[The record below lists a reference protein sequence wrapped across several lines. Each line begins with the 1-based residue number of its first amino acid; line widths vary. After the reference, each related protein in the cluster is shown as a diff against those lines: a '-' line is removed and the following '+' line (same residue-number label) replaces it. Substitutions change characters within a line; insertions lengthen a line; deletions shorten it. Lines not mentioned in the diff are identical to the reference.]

1 MQHQDFKE
9 ITIGRPSS
17 KSQGPK
23 KIVPKNHTDQRAI
36 KIENETE
43 NFQIKTIPNELCK
56 EITLARTSKKLT
68 QKDLAN
74 RLNIQQNVYI
84 SIENGKALY
93 DPATKKIIQSIE
105 RQLSIKFTKK

>member
-36 KIENETE
+36 KIENK
-43 NFQIKTIPNELCK
+43 QKTFK
-56 EITLARTSKKLT
+56 
-68 QKDLAN
+68 
-74 RLNIQQNVYI
+74 
-84 SIENGKALY
+84 
-93 DPATKKIIQSIE
+93 
-105 RQLSIKFTKK
+105 